1 MQAVYPSKRAVE
13 YRRKARLCV
22 EKSAQAASLE
32 ARAIFADLA
41 FHWTRLADQSEKA
54 DAWPVSD
61 MPDATVVLV
70 RPRAERRLR

>member
-1 MQAVYPSKRAVE
+1 MQAVYPSRRALE

-22 EKSAQAASLE
+22 AKAEQVVSAE

-41 FHWTRLADQSEKA
+41 FHWTRLAEQSEKS

-61 MPDATVVLV
+61 MPDATVLIV
-70 RPRAERRLR
+70 RPRAAKR